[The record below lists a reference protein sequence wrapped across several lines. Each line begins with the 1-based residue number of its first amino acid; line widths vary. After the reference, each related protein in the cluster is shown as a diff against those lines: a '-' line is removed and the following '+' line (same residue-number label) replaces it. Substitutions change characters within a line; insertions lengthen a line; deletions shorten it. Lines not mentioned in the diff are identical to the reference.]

1 MWWKE
6 LIFTALYT
14 GYFPWMPGT
23 AASLFAMLLYMAGF
37 CVFGD
42 AVVWINAVAVGLML
56 YPGVKL
62 GDSGERFFG
71 EKDPPQI
78 VLDEVLG
85 YMIAVLFHPFS
96 WTTAV
101 LAFLIFRVTDILK
114 PWPTR
119 RLQSLDGGLG
129 VMIDD
134 YIAGVYTSIIIAG
147 LKQLLAACGIVVP

>member
-6 LIFTALYT
+6 LLFTALYT

-23 AASLFAMLLYMAGF
+23 AASLFAMLLYIMGY
-37 CVFGD
+37 CLFGE
-42 AVVWINAVAVGLML
+42 AVVWINAAAVLLML

-62 GDSGERFFG
+62 GDEGERFFA

-85 YMIAVLFHPFS
+85 YGIAVFFHPFS
-96 WTTAV
+96 LKTAV
-101 LAFLIFRVTDILK
+101 LAFIIFRVFDILK

-119 RLQSLDGGLG
+119 RLQSMKGGLG

-134 YIAGVYTSIIIAG
+134 WVAGIYTSVIIVG
-147 LKQLLAACGIVVP
+147 LKLLLPALGIAAL

>member
-6 LIFTALYT
+6 LLFTALYT

-23 AASLFAMLLYMAGF
+23 AGSLFAMLLYCTGYF
-37 CVFGD
+37 LFGE
-42 AVVWINAVAVGLML
+42 AVVWINAVAVLLML

-62 GDSGERFFG
+62 GDAGERFFA

-85 YMIAVLFHPFS
+85 YGIAVLFHPFS
-96 WTTAV
+96 WKVAV
-101 LAFLIFRVTDILK
+101 LAFLIFRVIDILK

-119 RLQSLDGGLG
+119 RLQAMKGGFG

-134 YIAGVYTSIIIAG
+134 WVAGACTSVIIVG
-147 LKQLLAACGIVVP
+147 LKLLLPVFGISSL

>member
-1 MWWKE
+1 MWLKE
-6 LIFTALYT
+6 LLFTALYT
-14 GYFPWMPGT
+14 GYFPRMPGT
-23 AASLFAMLLYMAGF
+23 AASLFAMLLYMIGY
-37 CVFGD
+37 CVFGESI
-42 AVVWINAVAVGLML
+42 VWINALVVGIML
-56 YPGVKL
+56 YPGVRL

-71 EKDPPQI
+71 KKDPPQI

-101 LAFLIFRVTDILK
+101 LAFFVFRITDIFK

-119 RLQSLDGGLG
+119 RLQSIDGGLG

-134 YIAGVYTSIIIAG
+134 WVAGAYTSVIVFGIRSAMTAFG
-147 LKQLLAACGIVVP
+147 LVVP

>member
-6 LIFTALYT
+6 FLFTALYT

-23 AASLFAMLLYMAGF
+23 AASLFAMLLYFTGY
-37 CVFGD
+37 CLFGE
-42 AVVWINAVAVGLML
+42 AVVWINAAATVLLL

-62 GDSGERFFG
+62 GDAGERFFA

-85 YMIAVLFHPFS
+85 YGIAVLFHPFS
-96 WTTAV
+96 WKTAV
-101 LAFLIFRVTDILK
+101 LAFVIFRVFDILK

-119 RLQSLDGGLG
+119 RLQSIKGGLG

-134 YIAGVYTSIIIAG
+134 WVAGIYTSVIIVG
-147 LKQLLAACGIVVP
+147 LKLLLPALGIAAL